1 MSRWARRAL
10 RAPARISRTLRSG
23 VRAGTGRTAP
33 VAPPPAPAAPAAPPT
48 PEELRYGREEELLAR
63 FPGFVRHQ
71 GLLAQVRDDL
81 LSGDAFLLNFTR
93 AAEALTAADVPFAPL
108 PDGRPRLRLAIT
120 PGDRPAVLAALAE
133 AFAGQPVY
141 ADLLG
146 HDVTLGTAL
155 AEELPAAVAALEYR
169 PEPEP
174 VPGAEVRGESVPELD
189 EADREPRLKVK
200 GVRIYLPVVTVGGT
214 LGYAAEHGC
223 DLEFWDSAEPSR
235 GAIAS
240 IAETPYGWWVPSLE
254 PVGTIRIAGREYP
267 TAEAFTRAR
276 PEDVTF
282 PVDAVV
288 TWVDDSD
295 ADWRGRRDR
304 ARAARCG
311 RPSTGEGDGDVRFRN
326 RDELRYCLRSIAMY
340 APWIRHVFLVTDDQ
354 TPSWLESGHPG
365 VTVVPHREL
374 FADRAALPVFNSH
387 AIETQLHRIPG
398 LAEHFLYFNDDVFL
412 ARPVGPELFF
422 LGSGVS
428 RFVMD
433 ERIIPPG
440 GAEEGESEYVASQKT
455 TRDLLERE
463 YGRTT
468 TQVLSHVPH
477 ALRRS
482 LLASLDESFGEALA
496 RTARSVFRSGEDVAP
511 ITLAAHAGY
520 MSGRSVRGRIDHRH
534 IDVDSRDSLAEL
546 PELLATRS
554 TDVFCLNDGVIDGV
568 PGPEQDALVRGFLQG
583 YFPVPGPFERADAPP
598 EPVRA
603 PGSADAGV
611 EAPDSA
617 DVGLAGPGSD
627 DDRPGG
633 PANDDRA

>member
-10 RAPARISRTLRSG
+10 RAPARISRTLRG
-23 VRAGTGRTAP
+23 RVRAGAGQGADG
-33 VAPPPAPAAPAAPPT
+33 AAPEPVPAPPT
-48 PEELRYGREEELLAR
+48 PEELRFAREEELLAGL
-63 FPGFVRHQ
+63 PGFVRHQ
-71 GLLAQVRDDL
+71 GRLALVRDDL

-93 AAEALTAADVPFAPL
+93 AAEALTAATVAFAPL
-108 PDGRPRLRLAIT
+108 PDGRPRLRLAIA
-120 PGDRPAVLAALAE
+120 PGDRPAVLAALGE
-133 AFAGQPVY
+133 GFAGQPVY

-146 HDVTLGTAL
+146 HDVTLATLL
-155 AEELPAAVAALEYR
+155 AEDLPAAVAALEYQ
-169 PEPEP
+169 PQPQPQPQPSAGQDGENPAPVDEVDQEPP
-174 VPGAEVRGESVPELD
+174 V
-189 EADREPRLKVK
+189 KVK
-200 GVRIYLPVVTVGGT
+200 GVRIYQPVVTSGGT
-214 LGYAAEHGC
+214 LGYAAEYGC
-223 DLEFWDSAEPSR
+223 DLEFWDSAAPSR

-254 PVGTIRIAGREYP
+254 PTGTIRIAGKDYA

-282 PVDAVV
+282 PVDVVV

-295 ADWRGRRDR
+295 AEWRGRRDL
-304 ARAARCG
+304 ARAERAG
-311 RPSTGEGDGDVRFRN
+311 RPSTDEADGDVRFRN

-354 TPSWLESGHPG
+354 TPSWLDTGAQG

-374 FADRAALPVFNSH
+374 FADPAGLPVFNSH
-387 AIETQLHRIPG
+387 AIETQLHRVPG

-412 ARPVGPELFF
+412 ARPLGPETFF

-440 GAEEGESEYVASQKT
+440 GVEEGEGEYVTSQKT

-482 LLASLDESFGEALA
+482 LLTEMGESFGEALS
-496 RTARSVFRSGEDVAP
+496 RTALSVFRSGEDVAP
-511 ITLAAHAGY
+511 ITLAAHVGY
-520 MSGRSVRGRIDHRH
+520 MSGRSVRGRLDHRH
-534 IDVDSRDSLAEL
+534 IDVDSRDSLGQL
-546 PELLATRS
+546 PQLLATRS
-554 TDVFCLNDGVIDGV
+554 TDVFCLNDGVIDGLSQE
-568 PGPEQDALVRGFLQG
+568 EQDRVVRGFLQD
-583 YFPVPGPFERADAPP
+583 YFPVPGPFERADVPPAPIR
-598 EPVRA
+598 PVTAGERDEDGGAAEDEDGAGSRA
-603 PGSADAGV
+603 RTQDPG
-611 EAPDSA
+611 PDP
-617 DVGLAGPGSD
+617 V
-627 DDRPGG
+627 
-633 PANDDRA
+633 